1 MNLPSSLRQNLMYNL
16 FANGCYNHNYGE
28 IESISNIIGYT
39 SIPIDNMI
47 IPAIANGILSIK
59 TDKNIKEYIYSWIYQ
74 RGSRIKYK
82 TANSII
88 SNILDKNHII
98 KIQSSSDE
106 TYYGCRGL
114 IMDNLFNPMM
124 MCCYKAH
131 YNYDENKIY
140 YDYPICYINKNI
152 FTYEDLVSKAI
163 IKKIIPFLC
172 TFTVNDDFC
181 ISNKPTIIINDKLD
195 NFIHKTKGNVFNS
208 NILWDKLN
216 DY

>member
-1 MNLPSSLRQNLMYNL
+1 MNLPNNLRNSLIHNL
-16 FANGCYNHNYGE
+16 FFERTYIKGCI
-28 IESISNIIGYT
+28 IEQLSNIIGYT
-39 SIPIDNMI
+39 SISIDNMI
-47 IPAIANGILSIK
+47 IPVIAAVRLNQIL
-59 TDKNIKEYIYSWIYQ
+59 DKNIKEYSYSWIYQ
-74 RGSRIKYK
+74 IHSGFKYK

-88 SNILDKNHII
+88 SNILDM
-98 KIQSSSDE
+98 SSITKFTSASNE
-106 TYYGCRGL
+106 VYYGCRGL

-172 TFTVNDDFC
+172 TFKAYGDFC
-181 ISNKPTIIINDKLD
+181 ISNKPTIIISDKLD
-195 NFIHKTKGNVFNS
+195 NFIHKVKGSNTINNVV
-208 NILWDKLN
+208 IWDKLN